1 MLNEEEAKPDKLPRH
16 LLTLIISLVLLLVLF
31 LLIMLWYDRKI
42 NQMQTEEQKL
52 RKDISFNTFRKITCK
67 KSIS

>member
-1 MLNEEEAKPDKLPRH
+1 MLNDETKPTKIPRH
-16 LLTLIISLVLLLVLF
+16 LVTLIISLLVLLALF

-52 RKDISFNTFRKITCK
+52 RKDVSVNTLRKNNL
-67 KSIS
+67 